1 VWFRCS
7 EPTAQ
12 EEEDLLHR
20 KQQTTT
26 KQQEARRMYN
36 HYYGSMT
43 SDEQNNHESTPQ
55 QEEERGQQEGGI
67 LAADGH
73 SPAATAAILVDED
86 EPKVLAGRARSSI
99 SNSGRIPARQP
110 PPLSQ
115 QRLGSRGLLAVVAV
129 FVVSCSLL
137 LAFGILISMIL
148 TLATPMISSPTLS
161 DHHQKP
167 IPTSMILS
175 EMMATTTTTR
185 RSSPKFTTSSSSTS
199 TLALSTRGQG
209 VHSGRDDL
217 EVFRVAKSDPYHP
230 VDNPNGYLVMLV
242 AENKLMWTEMAHRL
256 EAVQCP
262 ATPSSSASSSSSHQ
276 KSSPLHIPEWTFL
289 YGDMGGHID
298 FKRAMANLMQRWIIG
313 PHVDPD
319 QLRFQAG
326 AGSVLDQLSYLLADT
341 GDGVLVTAPHYGA
354 FGGDFAVY
362 GQTILHTCPTRAEHG
377 YAPTTADLD
386 ECHDRAVAAG
396 NPPKILIICQPNNP
410 TGIIYNYQTMHLM
423 ITWALHKHLHVVSD
437 EIYALSVFPGQKTI
451 SAAQIMAD
459 LHAAQ
464 ASDHDH
470 NNDDD
475 HKHHDHYLGD
485 YVHIVAG
492 LSKDWGMSGFRVGT
506 LFSHNAGLLA
516 ALDGLGYYQSV
527 SQYTQWTLTQVFSA
541 VTDDDD
547 DDHDSNDVW
556 LDWYIRENQQRIYDT
571 YQALVAALAL
581 VDIPLLIHPTQQGG
595 GLFVWAD
602 FSSWLL
608 PDQTER
614 ELWLELFTT
623 SKIALT
629 TGASCDGEK
638 PGLFRIVYTWPEG
651 GPVAMRELGQRLVR
665 FQTERRG
672 GKQDERE
679 DRKGE

>member
-1 VWFRCS
+1 MFNR
-7 EPTAQ
+7 
-12 EEEDLLHR
+12 
-20 KQQTTT
+20 
-26 KQQEARRMYN
+26 
-36 HYYGSMT
+36 YYGSMT
-43 SDEQNNHESTPQ
+43 SDEQNNHEPTPRQ
-55 QEEERGQQEGGI
+55 GEGRGQQEGGI

-73 SPAATAAILVDED
+73 SPAATAAILVDEED
-86 EPKVLAGRARSSI
+86 EPKVLAGRARNSI

-115 QRLGSRGLLAVVAV
+115 HRLGGRGLLAVVAAV

-137 LAFGILISMIL
+137 LAFFGISMIM
-148 TLATPMISSPTLS
+148 TLATPTISTTLS
-161 DHHQKP
+161 DHHHQKP
-167 IPTSMILS
+167 IFSTSMILS
-175 EMMATTTTTR
+175 DMMATTTTTR
-185 RSSPKFTTSSSSTS
+185 RSSPTTSASSSSTSTSTS

-262 ATPSSSASSSSSHQ
+262 ATPPSSSTSSSSSHQ
-276 KSSPLHIPEWTFL
+276 TSSPLHIPEWTFL

-313 PHVDPD
+313 PRVDPD

-354 FGGDFAVY
+354 FGSDFAVY
-362 GQTILHTCPTRAEHG
+362 GQTILHICPTRAENG
-377 YAPTTADLD
+377 YAPTTTDLD

-410 TGIIYNYQTMHLM
+410 TGIIYNFQTMHLM

-470 NNDDD
+470 NDDDDD
-475 HKHHDHYLGD
+475 HHDHYYLGD

-527 SQYTQWTLTQVFSA
+527 SQYTQWTLTQVFAA

-547 DDHDSNDVW
+547 DDHNNNDVW
-556 LDWYIRENQQRIYDT
+556 VDWYIRENQQRIYDT

-581 VDIPLLIHPTQQGG
+581 VDIPLLVHPAQQGG
-595 GLFVWAD
+595 GLFAWAD

-614 ELWLELFTT
+614 ELWWELVTT
-623 SKIALT
+623 SKIAVT

-651 GPVAMRELGQRLVR
+651 GTVAMHELGQRLVR

-672 GKQDERE
+672 AEQDEKE
-679 DRKGE
+679 GIKKGRNE